1 MWLCY
6 KFYLISCDLSTK
18 PTGHS
23 HVSEYSVTN
32 VDTSFIS
39 ETPVYSHITALN
51 FNRLTQFSLPW
62 LLSTNELVVSTL
74 HCIVKTKTN
83 FVRYYICFQPFKSQN
98 AKVVHHLLWIL
109 HRSRLR
115 FSWGF
120 PESNFPTV
128 LEHVCSSR
136 KQVVPCWTTFLFSPR
151 MFCKRHAGYLAKPF

>member
-1 MWLCY
+1 MRLLVNYSVSDYMWLCY

-74 HCIVKTKTN
+74 HCIIKTKTN
-83 FVRYYICFQPFKSQN
+83 LY
-98 AKVVHHLLWIL
+98 
-109 HRSRLR
+109 
-115 FSWGF
+115 G
-120 PESNFPTV
+120 
-128 LEHVCSSR
+128 
-136 KQVVPCWTTFLFSPR
+136 TTFASNLLRRKMPKSYIIYCE
-151 MFCKRHAGYLAKPF
+151 FCIVHGYDFREVFQKAVFNGTRTCMQQS